1 MDAKESKGRSNEP
14 IEKPPLEQQ
23 VFHQHQQQTELDE
36 DTKYLM
42 EFHQQIIP
50 SQNLV
55 NIIFAIEFDWELSH
69 FSWIQSKNSSVRWK
83 ML

>member
-1 MDAKESKGRSNEP
+1 MQNPP
-14 IEKPPLEQQ
+14 I
-23 VFHQHQQQTELDE
+23 QTELDD

-55 NIIFAIEFDWELSH
+55 KFHSIDHVKSLFFQLDTIEDFVNAVENAL
-69 FSWIQSKNSSVRWK
+69 KSSSDQLCSISR
-83 ML
+83 